1 MGLDDKA
8 PAHLNTYLGIRELI
22 LCGDLVPGQPVTIQ
36 GLVGTLNAGMTP
48 VREALRRLTAEGA
61 LRFHDNR
68 RITVPVLTIAEVDE
82 LIFARLALEPE
93 LARRGAARMRA
104 PDIARLEEID
114 QHLDRAMQTGNIR
127 DYMLF
132 NHRFHAAIYAAAGTV
147 VIEPLVDALW
157 LRSAPAL
164 RVMCARFGAQSL
176 PDMHRAALTAM
187 RAGDAAAVAEAIRA
201 DILQGLE
208 NVRALIA
215 EGAPLV

>member
-114 QHLDRAMQTGNIR
+114 QHLDRAM
-127 DYMLF
+127 
-132 NHRFHAAIYAAAGTV
+132 RFHAAIYAAAGTV

>member
-1 MGLDDKA
+1 MEPKS

-22 LCGDLVPGQPVTIQ
+22 LSGDLVPGQPVTIQ
-36 GLVGTLNAGMTP
+36 GLVSTLDAGMTP
-48 VREALRRLTAEGA
+48 VREALRRLTSEGA

-68 RITVPVLTIAEVDE
+68 RITVPVLTIAQVDE

-93 LARRGAARMRA
+93 LARRGAERLT
-104 PDIARLEEID
+104 PGDIARLEGID
-114 QHLDRAMQTGNIR
+114 RVLDRAMQAGNIR

-132 NHRFHAAIYAAAGTV
+132 NHRFHATLYSAAGTE
-147 VIEPLVDALW
+147 VIEPLVDTLW

-164 RVMCARFGAQSL
+164 RVMCARFGAQKL
-176 PDMHRAALTAM
+176 PDMHRAALSHL
-187 RAGDAAAVAEAIRA
+187 RSGDSRAVAEAIRV